1 MKFSILALALIFVH
15 FSCYDARSRHSFSRS
30 DTPSES
36 SDKKESSDKRAT
48 TDLAEIYKKSMPAVI
63 GMLSINDT
71 VKLLMDT
78 YLTDKE
84 DDSVWPKAILE
95 TKLWFGEEHSR
106 KELGAIE
113 RDLKKY
119 RTIISTCIKENTGKE
134 LTRCLAT
141 LKDALVAGAGDF
153 DWLKEQE
160 IPKNLNF
167 YVPFNLMRL
176 ASLQLLK
183 IQQEKDDIEGL
194 KIDESIKNLAKEFS
208 ETLKKS
214 TGLACDQRIERIS
227 PVDICRVVD
236 VMWQEFHVDC
246 EDRVKRSNE
255 EDEESS
261 GDEEGTESVTGKRF
275 ETNSRSDFTG
285 EKEGNL
291 KLSKLGGT
299 QNDFVETMRAKV
311 KDRVTGQYIYNKR

>member
-1 MKFSILALALIFVH
+1 MKFLILTLALIFVN
-15 FSCYDARSRHSFSRS
+15 FSSYDARSRHSFSRS

-36 SDKKESSDKRAT
+36 SDKKESSDKRVV
-48 TDLAEIYKKSMPAVI
+48 TDLADIYKKSMPAVI
-63 GMLSINDT
+63 GMLSLNDT

-106 KELGAIE
+106 KELASIE

-119 RTIISTCIKENTGKE
+119 RLIIFTCTKENTGKE

-141 LKDALVAGAGDF
+141 LKDALIAGAGDF

-183 IQQEKDDIEGL
+183 IQQEKDEIEGL
-194 KIDESIKNLAKEFS
+194 NIDESIKNLAKDFS

-214 TGLACDQRIERIS
+214 TGLACEQRIQRIS
-227 PVDICRVVD
+227 PVDMCRVVD
-236 VMWQEFHVDC
+236 VMWQEFPVDC
-246 EDRVKRSNE
+246 EDRIKRSTE

-261 GDEEGTESVTGKRF
+261 GDAELRESETGKRY

-285 EKEGNL
+285 EKDGNL
-291 KLSKLGGT
+291 KLSKLGGA
-299 QNDFVETMRAKV
+299 QNDFVESFRAKV
-311 KDRVTGQYIYNKR
+311 KDRVTGQYIYNNR